1 MLIDNF
7 KRKIEYLRVSVT
19 DRCDLRCTYCMV
31 EDMKF
36 LPKQEVLSIEELIK
50 LIEVFNN
57 LGVVKYRLTGGEPLV
72 RKGIVDI
79 IEYLNT
85 LKTKG
90 LIKEHTLTTN
100 GTNLQRYSEIL
111 KKNGVDRINV
121 SLDTLRASRFKE
133 ITRWGDVNKVLN
145 GIQAALDAGIKV
157 KINTVVTKDFNDDEI
172 IEIINWAEK
181 KNVDVSLIEVM
192 PIGSIGEERF
202 IGFR

>member
-7 KRKIEYLRVSVT
+7 QRKIEYLRVSVT

-90 LIKEHTLTTN
+90 LITEHTLTTN
-100 GTNLQRYSEIL
+100 GTNLQRYSEI
-111 KKNGVDRINV
+111 
-121 SLDTLRASRFKE
+121 
-133 ITRWGDVNKVLN
+133 
-145 GIQAALDAGIKV
+145 
-157 KINTVVTKDFNDDEI
+157 
-172 IEIINWAEK
+172 
-181 KNVDVSLIEVM
+181 
-192 PIGSIGEERF
+192 
-202 IGFR
+202 

>member
-1 MLIDNF
+1 MLVDSF

-19 DRCDLRCTYCMV
+19 DRCDLRCSYCMV

-36 LPKQEVLSIEELIK
+36 LPRQEVLSIEELIK
-50 LIEVFNN
+50 LIEMFNK

-85 LKTKG
+85 LKLKG

-100 GTNLQRYSEIL
+100 GTNLIKYSKIL
-111 KKNGVDRINV
+111 KKNGVERINV

-145 GIQAALDAGIKV
+145 GIQAALDEGIKV
-157 KINTVVTKDFNDDEI
+157 KINTVVTKDFNDDEL
-172 IEIINWAEK
+172 IEIINWSEK
-181 KNVDVSLIEVM
+181 KSVDVSLIEVM
-192 PIGSIGEERF
+192 
-202 IGFR
+202 